1 MHMKRKLTTA
11 LFLILLCMFSFT
23 ACKDKK
29 TENEPTSEVITSEE
43 ATNSAE
49 NPSSE
54 ASSEGESTEEVTT
67 EAPKENTQTAKGV
80 FNGFCDNF
88 SVEITLSSGETK
100 TFITFT
106 DEIKA
111 ALEQIPEGSTIEFE
125 YGPLEGQGND
135 QIIAIIKK

>member
-1 MHMKRKLTTA
+1 
-11 LFLILLCMFSFT
+11 MFSFT
-23 ACKDKK
+23 ACKDNK

-54 ASSEGESTEEVTT
+54 ASSESESTEEVTT

-100 TFITFT
+100 TFITYT

-111 ALEQIPEGSTIEFE
+111 ALEKIPEGSTIEFE

-135 QIIAIIKK
+135 QIITVTKK